1 MKYALN
7 TLALVASAQAAL
19 RFGCSTVTI
28 QRLDPVVEP
37 GNLPSAHLHQVRLT
51 ALSPSFLQ
59 RLTCAK
65 VVGGNAFSANMT
77 GDIGEQGTCT
87 TCVFSEDFS
96 NYWTAVLF
104 FKHQNGTYKRVPI
117 MANDA
122 LPAGINGGM
131 TIYYTQQD
139 FNSNGNKFIRTF
151 PPVCILLHHLPLNAR
166 IDTLAGFPYD
176 RRQPHPGQGRHH
188 PPQGSSLHLLG
199 QQVHAFSRNRRFPQ
213 EALQGRHHDRAPLPR
228 VSSPILPIQHT
239 LTLPSCWDGKNLDSP
254 DHQAHMYDTQPT
266 GFAAGAACPSSHPIR
281 MPQLAYETL
290 WDTAQFK
297 DMWPKD
303 GSNPFVF
310 SYGAQDGH
318 AYGTHA
324 DYMFGWKGDSL
335 QRAMNSSCMFN
346 ACENGKPLKSQSV
359 AQMNACK
366 AKEVVNE
373 NTEGWLKALPG
384 QAM

>member
-1 MKYALN
+1 MKYSFNAV
-7 TLALVASAQAAL
+7 ALVALIGSAQAAL

-37 GNLPSAHLHQVRLT
+37 GGLPSAHLHQV
-51 ALSPSFLQ
+51 
-59 RLTCAK
+59 
-65 VVGGNAFSANMT
+65 VGGNAFSPTMS

-87 TCVFSEDFS
+87 SCVFSEDFS

-139 FNSNGNKFIRTF
+139 FNSNGKQFIRTF
-151 PPVCILLHHLPLNAR
+151 PP
-166 IDTLAGFPYD
+166 GFRMTVGSPT
-176 RRQPHPGQGRHH
+176 QGADGMTKHKGLRFTCLDNK
-188 PPQGSSLHLLG
+188 ST
-199 QQVHAFSRNRRFPQ
+199 RFP
-213 EALQGRHHDRAPLPR
+213 EIDDFPKKPCKGGIMTEHHFPA
-228 VSSPILPIQHT
+228 
-239 LTLPSCWDGKNLDSP
+239 CWDGVNLDSP
-254 DHQAHMYDTQPT
+254 DHQSHMYDTQPT
-266 GFAAGAACPSSHPIR
+266 GFAAGAACPKSHPVR

-310 SYGAQDGH
+310 SYGNQSGH

-359 AQMNACK
+359 AAMNACK
-366 AKEVVNE
+366 AKDVVKE
-373 NTEGWLKALPG
+373 NHDGWLTALPG
-384 QAM
+384 MT